1 MTNTNFIEV
10 LKNYRELVWEKI
22 EVYLHYLVQ
31 FPGFC
36 QIDQKS
42 QSLLD
47 FHYQLST
54 EYPVRKGKYLRPSL
68 LMLSAQSM
76 GVDPKLA
83 VQTAA
88 AMQIS
93 EDWLL
98 CHDDIEDHSKERR
111 GLPAIQ
117 HLYGTELAI
126 NSGDS
131 LHILMWKILTDNF
144 DLIGPE
150 KTKSILNE
158 FFNILNRT
166 AFGQTV
172 EIKWSLENNINLT
185 DQDVFLIMDG
195 KTSYYTIAGP
205 LRLGAILADASEKQL
220 DDLYHFGSLV
230 GRAFQITDDI
240 LDLTSDFSG
249 LKKQQGNDIYEGK
262 RSLML
267 IHLLH
272 HASPSD
278 RKKIVSIL
286 SKPRSQKTSSEVK
299 FIIDRMNHY
308 GSLDYSRQTAKKLV
322 SEAKVFFEKD
332 LGFLKNNPYR
342 QQLIDGVDFI
352 VNRDH

>member
-1 MTNTNFIEV
+1 MSETNFIDV
-10 LKNYRELVWEKI
+10 LKEYREIIWPKI
-22 EVYLHYLVQ
+22 ESYLGKTVR
-31 FPGFC
+31 FPDFC
-36 QIDQKS
+36 QVADDTQH
-42 QSLLD
+42 LLD
-47 FHYQLST
+47 YHYRLVS
-54 EYPVRKGKYLRPSL
+54 EYPIRKGKYLRPTL
-68 LMLSAQSM
+68 LMLAAQSM
-76 GVDPKLA
+76 GVDPQLA

-88 AMQIS
+88 AMQVS

-98 CHDDIEDHSKERR
+98 CHDDIEDNSEQRR

-144 DLIGPE
+144 DLIGPRQA
-150 KTKSILNE
+150 KLILNE

-172 EIKWSLENNINLT
+172 EIKWTLENNLNLT
-185 DQDVFLIMDG
+185 DEDVFLIMDG

-205 LRLGAILADASEKQL
+205 LRLGAILADASENKL
-220 DDLYHFGSLV
+220 NKLYHFGTLV

-267 IHLLH
+267 IHLLRN
-272 HASPSD
+272 ASLVD
-278 RKKIVSIL
+278 KEKITGIL
-286 SKPRSQKTSSEVK
+286 SQSRSQKTAAEVEFVISCMEK
-299 FIIDRMNHY
+299 Y
-308 GSLDYSRQTAKKLV
+308 GSLEYSRQIAKNFAL
-322 SEAKVFFEKD
+322 EAKEIFKKD

-342 QQLIDGVDFI
+342 QQLIDGIDFI
-352 VNRDH
+352 VTRDH